1 MTQWKPGDP
10 VVLDPLVITP
20 DPINIPPLDLQ
31 GFNGPGLYGDGHNF
45 SLQTPGIPLDYLGQI
60 KNLSSAIHSRL
71 RINSAPTQI
80 ELALRYEAAF
90 KSMQVNH
97 PNLSA
102 MIPTRTQLRVRALL
116 EERLPNGAGRESHL
130 IEAQLAILQQLIA
143 DNAAQR
149 DQQLAIAEGT
159 SALGSD
165 KDAVAHMMRR
175 TNEVTHPSY
184 RGDNLARPFFEREI
198 SRLSAAFSARL
209 LTEAISYI
217 EGLQPGLREHLANVQ
232 RAEQQAEEAA
242 RLLAQQQA
250 EKAARQL
257 AQQQA
262 EEAARLLAQQQA
274 EEAARQLAQQ
284 QAEEAARLLAQQQ
297 AEEAARLLAQQ
308 QAEEA
313 ARLLAQQQAEE
324 AARLLAQQQA
334 EEAARLLAQQQ
345 AEEAARLELEAQR
358 IRNGY
363 AMPDTTSLAAFSA
376 MGGAAI
382 VVGEAS
388 LNALQTAIRTATAGL
403 ATAAVGTS
411 AMLASVV
418 GALTLLWPASVG
430 DSERRLSLSVPL
442 KDLSPPEGVDW
453 AALAAQGGSVD
464 LPYVMLNETH
474 GDQTKIV
481 VAKSD
486 GALIPS
492 KVRVVAA
499 QLDAV
504 QNLYTVQLDSP
515 PRTLVWRPLKDPG
528 TDTSSSTALPSDPS
542 KPAIYS
548 GATLEVIEP
557 HIESYP
563 ALDGLGVEQ
572 IIVDFPIDSG
582 LDRVLIMFKDR
593 RLEPGVATGNGGDI
607 EKLWLGEQSQGLGAA
622 IPVQIAE
629 QLIGREF
636 KTFNNF
642 REAFW
647 KAVAADPALSA
658 QFNENNLTRMKDRGY
673 APKTTSAQQHKSQI
687 SFILHHVQPIAAD
700 GGVYDMD
707 NIRIVTP
714 AAHQKI
720 HSKVNP

>member
-250 EKAARQL
+250 EEAARQL

-274 EEAARQLAQQ
+274 EEAARQ
-284 QAEEAARLLAQQQ
+284 LAQQQ

-607 EKLWLGEQSQGLGAA
+607 EKLWLGEQSRGLGAA
-622 IPVQIAE
+622 IPTRIAD
-629 QLIGREF
+629 QLRDKEF
-636 KTFNNF
+636 RTFNQF
-642 REAFW
+642 REEFW
-647 KAVAADPALSA
+647 KTVARDVELST
-658 QFNENNLTRMKDRGY
+658 QFSKGNLSGMTKDGY
-673 APKTTSAQQHKSQI
+673 APNVRTIDQHKSLDTYV
-687 SFILHHVQPIAAD
+687 LHHRVPISEG
-700 GGVYDMD
+700 GGVYDID

-714 AAHQKI
+714 KAHHAI
-720 HSKVNP
+720 HYKEGK

>member
-1 MTQWKPGDP
+1 MTQWKQGDP

-250 EKAARQL
+250 EEAARQL

-274 EEAARQLAQQ
+274 EEAARQ
-284 QAEEAARLLAQQQ
+284 
-297 AEEAARLLAQQ
+297 
-308 QAEEA
+308 
-313 ARLLAQQQAEE
+313 LAQQQAEE

-582 LDRVLIMFKDR
+582 LERVLIMFKDR

-658 QFNENNLTRMKDRGY
+658 QFNENNLTRMRDRGY

>member
-250 EKAARQL
+250 E
-257 AQQQA
+257 
-262 EEAARLLAQQQA
+262 
-274 EEAARQLAQQ
+274 EAARQ
-284 QAEEAARLLAQQQ
+284 
-297 AEEAARLLAQQ
+297 
-308 QAEEA
+308 
-313 ARLLAQQQAEE
+313 
-324 AARLLAQQQA
+324 
-334 EEAARLLAQQQ
+334 LAQQQ

-382 VVGEAS
+382 VIGEAS

-687 SFILHHVQPIAAD
+687 AFILHHVQPIAAD

>member
-130 IEAQLAILQQLIA
+130 IEAQLAVLQQLIA

-250 EKAARQL
+250 E
-257 AQQQA
+257 
-262 EEAARLLAQQQA
+262 
-274 EEAARQLAQQ
+274 EAARQ
-284 QAEEAARLLAQQQ
+284 
-297 AEEAARLLAQQ
+297 
-308 QAEEA
+308 
-313 ARLLAQQQAEE
+313 LAQQQAEE

-382 VVGEAS
+382 VIGEAS

-582 LDRVLIMFKDR
+582 LERVLIMFKDR

>member
-250 EKAARQL
+250 E
-257 AQQQA
+257 
-262 EEAARLLAQQQA
+262 
-274 EEAARQLAQQ
+274 EAARQ
-284 QAEEAARLLAQQQ
+284 
-297 AEEAARLLAQQ
+297 
-308 QAEEA
+308 
-313 ARLLAQQQAEE
+313 
-324 AARLLAQQQA
+324 
-334 EEAARLLAQQQ
+334 LAQQQ

-382 VVGEAS
+382 VIGEAS

-582 LDRVLIMFKDR
+582 LNRVLIMFKDR

-687 SFILHHVQPIAAD
+687 AFILHHVQPIAAD

>member
-250 EKAARQL
+250 EKAARQ
-257 AQQQA
+257 
-262 EEAARLLAQQQA
+262 
-274 EEAARQLAQQ
+274 
-284 QAEEAARLLAQQQ
+284 
-297 AEEAARLLAQQ
+297 
-308 QAEEA
+308 
-313 ARLLAQQQAEE
+313 
-324 AARLLAQQQA
+324 
-334 EEAARLLAQQQ
+334 LAQQQ

>member
-1 MTQWKPGDP
+1 MTQWKQGDP

-130 IEAQLAILQQLIA
+130 IEAQLAVLQQLIA

-250 EKAARQL
+250 E
-257 AQQQA
+257 
-262 EEAARLLAQQQA
+262 
-274 EEAARQLAQQ
+274 EAARQ
-284 QAEEAARLLAQQQ
+284 
-297 AEEAARLLAQQ
+297 
-308 QAEEA
+308 
-313 ARLLAQQQAEE
+313 
-324 AARLLAQQQA
+324 LAQQQA

-582 LDRVLIMFKDR
+582 LERVLIMFKDR

-658 QFNENNLTRMKDRGY
+658 QFNENNLTRMRDRGY

>member
-250 EKAARQL
+250 EEAARQL

-274 EEAARQLAQQ
+274 EEAARQ
-284 QAEEAARLLAQQQ
+284 
-297 AEEAARLLAQQ
+297 
-308 QAEEA
+308 
-313 ARLLAQQQAEE
+313 LAQQQAEE

-382 VVGEAS
+382 VIGEAS

-687 SFILHHVQPIAAD
+687 AFILHHVQPIAAD

>member
-250 EKAARQL
+250 E
-257 AQQQA
+257 
-262 EEAARLLAQQQA
+262 
-274 EEAARQLAQQ
+274 EAARQ
-284 QAEEAARLLAQQQ
+284 
-297 AEEAARLLAQQ
+297 
-308 QAEEA
+308 
-313 ARLLAQQQAEE
+313 
-324 AARLLAQQQA
+324 
-334 EEAARLLAQQQ
+334 LAQQQ